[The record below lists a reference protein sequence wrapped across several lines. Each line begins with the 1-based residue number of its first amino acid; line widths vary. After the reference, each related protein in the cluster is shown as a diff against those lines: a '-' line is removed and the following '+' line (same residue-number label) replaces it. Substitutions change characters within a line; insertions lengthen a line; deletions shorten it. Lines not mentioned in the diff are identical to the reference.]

1 MEREGC
7 CTKPCIQGLVWHDC
21 CANESF
27 VHAGIP
33 AATPETNKAGKLP
46 RDHVI
51 GRNKVPVPFAGF
63 TNPTIQIMDRTPN
76 SDVHWADAVGP
87 QCFGGCSELCCNVPF
102 MVKRIEPNGDPKVKI
117 GDVAKINKLK
127 PKSLSAAARE
137 LLTDSDIYQLEIL
150 DHSVTPQQRA
160 TLLGTALMM
169 DYAFFERDIDM
180 CGFDSDGKFFINL
193 CNCFCCGVLTPCQV
207 KCKPGA

>member
-33 AATPETNKAGKLP
+33 ATTPGANKAGKLP
-46 RDHVI
+46 KGHVI

-87 QCFGGCSELCCNVPF
+87 QCFGGCSEMCCNVPF
-102 MVKRIEPNGDPKVKI
+102 MVKR
-117 GDVAKINKLK
+117 LYR
-127 PKSLSAAARE
+127 S
-137 LLTDSDIYQLEIL
+137 
-150 DHSVTPQQRA
+150 QR
-160 TLLGTALMM
+160 
-169 DYAFFERDIDM
+169 R
-180 CGFDSDGKFFINL
+180 
-193 CNCFCCGVLTPCQV
+193 PR
-207 KCKPGA
+207 